1 MMGWY
6 GNGGWS
12 AGTWVGMGLG
22 MLLFWGLVVVAVIAL
37 WHALGRARSGPA
49 GPSTQ
54 AFGPGGSAPEARA
67 SHALEILDER
77 LARGE
82 VSEEDYRR
90 TRDVLIG
97 R

>member
-37 WHALGRARSGPA
+37 WHGLGRDRGGPA
-49 GPSTQ
+49 GPPAQPPAT
-54 AFGPGGSAPEARA
+54 SAAPPEAPA
-67 SHALEILDER
+67 SHALAILDER

-82 VSEEDYRR
+82 VGEEDYRR
-90 TRDVLIG
+90 TRDVLLG